1 MDLEVIVVN
10 EINHTEKEK
19 YYMISLICGISKA
32 RKQIKHK
39 THIDPENILMVVRG
53 EDGVGE
59 MREPF
64 LFYFL
69 LFCYLFFVLFYISCL
84 VFVFFKINEIDNNK
98 QMMKKDSYDL
108 L

>member
-1 MDLEVIVVN
+1 MVN

-19 YYMISLICGISKA
+19 YYMISLICEISKT

-39 THIDPENILMVVRG
+39 THIDTENRLMVVRG
-53 EDGVGE
+53 ENGVGE

-69 LFCYLFFVLFYISCL
+69 LFCYLFFC
-84 VFVFFKINEIDNNK
+84 FVF
-98 QMMKKDSYDL
+98 L
-108 L
+108 V